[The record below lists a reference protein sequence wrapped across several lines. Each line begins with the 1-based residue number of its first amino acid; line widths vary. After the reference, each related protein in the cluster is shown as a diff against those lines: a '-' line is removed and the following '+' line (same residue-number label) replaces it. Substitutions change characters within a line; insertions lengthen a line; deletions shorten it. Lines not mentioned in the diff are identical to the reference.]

1 MKLRSLLFVLVAS
14 FIVGGAAPVFA
25 EDAVPTRAEEVAVLQ
40 VKYAAM
46 FDTQYARFLAL
57 KPKLVND
64 ASSTSILKSA
74 IIDFLEVRS
83 MIEKNLVDPNTEVAS
98 TKAYASEEFGEFEVT
113 LGKLEYAALKNK
125 LITCVKGKNVKKIAA
140 LKPACPK
147 GYTKKK

>member
-1 MKLRSLLFVLVAS
+1 MKLRSLLFVLIAS
-14 FIVGGAAPVFA
+14 FIIGGAAPVYA
-25 EDAVPTRAEEVAVLQ
+25 EDVVPTRAEEVAVLQ

-64 ASSTSILKSA
+64 ASSSSILKSA

-83 MIEKNLVDPNTEVAS
+83 MIEKNLVDPNTEVSS

-125 LITCVKGKNVKKIAA
+125 LITCVKGKNIKKIAA
-140 LKPACPK
+140 LKPVCPK

>member
-1 MKLRSLLFVLVAS
+1 MKLRSLLFVLIAS
-14 FIVGGAAPVFA
+14 FIIGGAAPVYA
-25 EDAVPTRAEEVAVLQ
+25 EDVVPSRSEEVAVLQ

-46 FDTQYARFLAL
+46 FDTQYERFLAL

-64 ASSTSILKSA
+64 ASSSSILKSA
-74 IIDFLEVRS
+74 IIDFLDVRS

-140 LKPACPK
+140 LKPVCPK

>member
-1 MKLRSLLFVLVAS
+1 MKLRSLLFVLIAS
-14 FIVGGAAPVFA
+14 FIIGGAAPVYA

-125 LITCVKGKNVKKIAA
+125 LITCVKGTKIKKIAA
-140 LKPACPK
+140 LKPVCPK